1 MPEREYN
8 VTAVVRVVYLV
19 DAESPEAAA
28 EIVRGYDDSDLDDPA
43 QALDLIEVEEAEC
56 YEEAPDH
63 AE

>member
-1 MPEREYN
+1 MSEREYN

-28 EIVRGYDDSDLDDPA
+28 EIVRAYRDDELDDPA
-43 QALDLIEVEEAEC
+43 QAIGLIEVEETEC
-56 YEEAPDH
+56 YEESGH